1 MNKCV
6 QNVSSKRGHKTAL
19 EVALGGEHNDVLER
33 APPSLLKKQSKMY
46 NKVIKRMPLTFYLMV
61 HLCMNMSVQLKT
73 PLIFNL

>member
-6 QNVSSKRGHKTAL
+6 QNVSSKRGHNAAL